1 MGEVVQFQ
9 PKRRAR
15 GDKRQLQRDDYV
27 RGQQVLANA
36 IFHWKN
42 DPASD
47 ARAGVRFLMH
57 HLATAFRA
65 DDTPLQP
72 RPVNETAHEA
82 APPPRPG
89 HHPAE

>member
-1 MGEVVQFQ
+1 MGKIVHFHAAVRQ
-9 PKRRAR
+9 P
-15 GDKRQLQRDDYV
+15 GDKRRREQDDFV
-27 RGQQVLANA
+27 RGQQILANA

-65 DDTPLQP
+65 DDSPLP
-72 RPVNETAHEA
+72 LRSLAGPGAGEPVS
-82 APPPRPG
+82 
-89 HHPAE
+89 

>member
-1 MGEVVQFQ
+1 MGEVVNFH
-9 PKRRAR
+9 R
-15 GDKRQLQRDDYV
+15 GRQLGEKRQLDRDDYV

-42 DPASD
+42 DPGSD

-65 DDTPLQP
+65 DDSPLHP
-72 RPVNETAHEA
+72 RPVQES
-82 APPPRPG
+82 APNP
-89 HHPAE
+89 

>member
-1 MGEVVQFQ
+1 MGEVVDIQV
-9 PKRRAR
+9 RRRRR
-15 GDKRQLQRDDYV
+15 GDKRQLNRDDYV

-42 DPASD
+42 DPAAD

-65 DDTPLQP
+65 DDAPLHP
-72 RPVNETAHEA
+72 RPVSGAGSESGDDSAVSGN
-82 APPPRPG
+82 
-89 HHPAE
+89 AE

>member
-1 MGEVVQFQ
+1 MGEVVNFQ
-9 PKRRAR
+9 TRRRSRDKRR
-15 GDKRQLQRDDYV
+15 LNRDDYV

-42 DPASD
+42 DPGSD

-72 RPVNETAHEA
+72 RPVEEA
-82 APPPRPG
+82 PG
-89 HHPAE
+89 AASGGEPG